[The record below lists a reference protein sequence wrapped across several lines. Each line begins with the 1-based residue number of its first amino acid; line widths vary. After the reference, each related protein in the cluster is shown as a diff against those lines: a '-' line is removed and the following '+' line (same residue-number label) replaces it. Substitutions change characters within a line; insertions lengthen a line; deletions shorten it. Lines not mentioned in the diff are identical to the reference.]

1 MQPDYIDAEFETDV
15 DVDSVPVVIDT
26 SAPLI
31 EQTYV
36 YSSISNLQS
45 HDSVAY
51 TVYIG
56 GTTEESLAEKLKTF

>member
-36 YSSISNLQS
+36 YSIVFNKQF
-45 HDSVAY
+45 
-51 TVYIG
+51 TV
-56 GTTEESLAEKLKTF
+56 T